1 MKIHTIKKGETL
13 WQIAQSHKLTLDELM
28 DANPQITNPN
38 QIYIGDKVFI
48 PEKETRPQP
57 PKCPPGCRPI
67 RPQPRAEE
75 ATADYTDFELDSD
88 YAAMPVSSKYYSYE
102 RPTTPKEETH
112 YTDKYRSKYEMDY
125 VSPEGD
131 RYHCHCHEYDD
142 DDMDNWKPTQSKP
155 YVHTVKKGDTLYKIA
170 RTNGFTVDQ
179 LLKVNPQLTEDKII
193 YPGDKVFIPS
203 RDMLAQIPM
212 PLEGAGSK
220 ELIDYLEGE
229 DYYLVCPYCGHK
241 MRR

>member
-48 PEKETRPQP
+48 PEKDTRPQP
-57 PKCPPGCRPI
+57 PKCPPGCRPV

-75 ATADYTDFELDSD
+75 AAASYSDFELESD
-88 YAAMPVSSKYYSYE
+88 YAAMPVSSNY
-102 RPTTPKEETH
+102 

-142 DDMDNWKPTQSKP
+142 DEMDNWRPSQSKP

-170 RTNGFTVDQ
+170 KDNGFTVQQ
-179 LLKVNPQLTEDKII
+179 LLTVNPQLTEDKII

-212 PLEGAGSK
+212 PLSGSSNR
-220 ELIDYLEGE
+220 ELMDYLEGDE
-229 DYYLVCPYCGHK
+229 YYLVCPYCGHK